1 MQPYYERWRDAAL
14 TYIGAAHVA
23 SERKGIRVCVVGG
36 TGHGD
41 KARQLAFC
49 GAVRR
54 KYPDADIFFLG
65 LPFAAASGM
74 VDYDMAWHAKQC
86 GAVDAYYFMQAVDKE
101 PLIQDLVPHFDV
113 VFDTIPYAVGTFWNQ
128 SNAQVP
134 QWRGLPRSLLP
145 SPRAG
150 VERMDMDG
158 LSASIDMLAAEA
170 QGRERCRQMQY
181 DADQLLAPF
190 RWLYDGYPE
199 LDWRLRSRTFNIWEV
214 MARTSGID
222 VDPWDLSLATPIEC
236 APWPDEAELTTCVNP
251 KGDLDGAIGLE
262 TIKEKTA
269 SSDESYLDLGYV
281 GDYVMVHNSAGRSGR
296 TKIAPP
302 SVFKAIVAFLES
314 EGIRSVQIGQ
324 KGEQKIADTVID
336 RRAVRLPLVN
346 QIMARPDCL
355 GLIGID
361 SLPPYM
367 AQGMGKPAMVLW
379 GSTMRTAFGLP
390 MHLNHTQLIREG
402 DTLRPPCPIGT
413 CFRMPGYGH
422 WCLLDKSQN
431 ETPQHCINTLPPE
444 DAARAAVEFATH
456 QRGLRDGTAVPEE
469 AVA

>member
-113 VFDTIPYAVGTFWNQ
+113 VFDTIPYAVGTFWN
-128 SNAQVP
+128 V
-134 QWRGLPRSLLP
+134 L
-145 SPRAG
+145 
-150 VERMDMDG
+150 
-158 LSASIDMLAAEA
+158 
-170 QGRERCRQMQY
+170 GREPVDGFLDKVELRALEQAK
-181 DADQLLAPF
+181 ADQLLAPF